1 MKYPRADELG
11 DSWQVLAVESAQTE
25 LKLAAKNAVITDTPF
40 HKVNED
46 FTRIIKEL
54 TDELENERLI
64 IRCRQ
69 VLPVFAY
76 RVYIGLLNVFGL
88 GTPNNLLALGT
99 MQTAGGELGRIAAQ
113 AQASIPRLSVRD
125 WAYNRATPNFVQYA
139 QVQEKVIKGLKEIAA
154 MEPKPDYT
162 SNVNLRNIAEME
174 IRYQHQVG
182 ELERLKANGTRFV
195 WIEPHSNCSKRC
207 EKYQGKLYSLDKTNG
222 HIDGEYFMPLEVAT
236 SNPADRYTTKAG
248 ITYQNGCITG
258 FNCRHRLIP
267 YRKGNKPAAIPAK
280 VVERQRRI
288 EEEQRQMEREIR
300 RWREVRLML
309 GGIGAGKAYTAANKR
324 CVQLREKYEA
334 FSQKN
339 RVPFYRE
346 RLRVLSGEQLQS
358 TAKAPK
364 WLINLIPEKSK
375 AAFDEKMQSLNRY

>member
-1 MKYPRADELG
+1 MKYPRADALG

-25 LKLAAKNAVITDTPF
+25 LKLAAKNAVLTDAPF
-40 HKVNED
+40 QKANEE
-46 FTRIIKEL
+46 FSRIIKEL

-69 VLPVFAY
+69 VLPVFAL
-76 RVYIGLLNVFGL
+76 RVYIGLLKVFGL

-99 MQTAGGELGRIAAQ
+99 IQTVGGELGKIAAQ
-113 AQASIPRLSVRD
+113 AIETIPKMSVRE
-125 WAYNRATPNFVQYA
+125 WAYNRATPNFVQYSE
-139 QVQEKVIKGLKEIAA
+139 VQKRVVQGLKEIAA

-162 SNVNLRNIAEME
+162 SNINLRNIAEME

-182 ELERLKANGTRFV
+182 ELDRLRENGTRLV

-207 EKYQGKLYSLDKTNG
+207 EKYQGKLYSLDKTRG
-222 HIDGEYFMPLEVAT
+222 AVDGEPFAPLEVAT
-236 SNPADRYTTKAG
+236 NNPADRYTTKAG

-267 YRKGNKPAAIPAK
+267 YNKGNKPSPVPAK
-280 VVERQRRI
+280 VIERARRI
-288 EEEQRQMEREIR
+288 EEEQRRMEREIR

-309 GGIGAGKAYTAANKR
+309 GDIGAGKAYTAANKR

-334 FSQKN
+334 FSRKN
-339 RVPFYRE
+339 NVPFFRE
-346 RLRVLSGEQLQS
+346 RLRVISGEQMRS
-358 TAKAPK
+358 TTKAPK
-364 WLINLIPEKSK
+364 WLVNLIPDK
-375 AAFDEKMQSLNRY
+375 AKPTFSDKMQSLNRY